1 MILSFKCFTK
11 TVYILLMFF
20 FAFFLSSC
28 LDWFDSGRDSFVDC
42 CLFSGIFPLQKTVSR
57 KAAVSHPKVH
67 VNLQKHDK

>member
-1 MILSFKCFTK
+1 
-11 TVYILLMFF
+11 MFYKDSLHIVDVF